1 MKPHTLCAV
10 YFSATGGTR
19 TVVTAM
25 ARRLAEHFDIPVR
38 TFDMTLPDARS
49 SPLRFSPGDLVL
61 LGVPVYAGR
70 VPNLLLPYIAS
81 LEGGGALGVPLVL
94 YGNRSFDDAL
104 MELRNT
110 MEATGFHTVA
120 AGAFIGE
127 HSFSRIL
134 AGGRPDASDQTIAK
148 GFADQVY
155 HKLQALAGPE
165 CLTPLSVP
173 GNDPVGPYFRPQGPE
188 GTPIDIRR
196 VRPLTRETCTDCL
209 WCVDHC
215 PMGSISR
222 EDPRLVPGICIKCNA
237 CVKGCPT
244 EAKYFADPNYLFHR
258 DDIVARYQSPR
269 KEPAC
274 FL

>member
-19 TVVTAM
+19 TIVTTV
-25 ARRLAEHFDIPVR
+25 ARRLAEQLDIPVR
-38 TFDMTLPDARS
+38 TFDITLPGGRAE
-49 SPLRFSPGDLVL
+49 PLHFSQEDLVL

-70 VPNLLLPYIAS
+70 VPNLLLPYVAS
-81 LEGGGALGVPLVL
+81 LRGGGAMGVPLVV

-110 MEATGFHTVA
+110 MEEGGFHTIA

-134 AGGRPDASDQTIAK
+134 AGGRPDTSDRTIAK
-148 GFADQVY
+148 GFADRIY
-155 HKLQALAGPE
+155 HKLQALADLEGQEPVF
-165 CLTPLSVP
+165 VP
-173 GNDPVGPYFRPQGPE
+173 GNHPVGPYFRPLGSD
-188 GTPIDIRR
+188 GGPIDIRR
-196 VRPLTRETCTDCL
+196 VRPLTRETCIDCL
-209 WCVDHC
+209 WCARHC
-215 PMGSISR
+215 PMGAISYENVR
-222 EDPRLVPGICIKCNA
+222 NVPGICIKCNA

-244 EAKYFADPNYLFHR
+244 EAKYFADPDYLFHR
-258 DDIVARYQSPR
+258 DDIVAHYQSPR